1 MNIAVLTRPSR
12 YSFFQGL
19 KKVVK
24 SSLNEKRWT
33 KAKKI
38 NRKIFAKVT
47 GASRNHHTKNSIGS
61 LAKYRERAGVFIYFS
76 LSLARFRSKLGT
88 NWACG
93 SFPVMMSLI
102 LVLVPLL
109 PFERCQVGSVRGSVR
124 SGDALQAWVY
134 R

>member
-1 MNIAVLTRPSR
+1 MPKRENIKMSKIINKVFIKAPMNIAVLTRPSR

-61 LAKYRERAGVFIYFS
+61 LAKYRERAGVFIIE
-76 LSLARFRSKLGT
+76 
-88 NWACG
+88 C
-93 SFPVMMSLI
+93 
-102 LVLVPLL
+102 
-109 PFERCQVGSVRGSVR
+109 
-124 SGDALQAWVY
+124 
-134 R
+134 

>member
-1 MNIAVLTRPSR
+1 MPKRENMKISKIINKVFIKAPMNIAVLTRPSR

-61 LAKYRERAGVFIYFS
+61 LAKYIERAGVFIIE
-76 LSLARFRSKLGT
+76 
-88 NWACG
+88 C
-93 SFPVMMSLI
+93 
-102 LVLVPLL
+102 
-109 PFERCQVGSVRGSVR
+109 
-124 SGDALQAWVY
+124 
-134 R
+134 